1 MPRFKDIIKYGIDNI
16 YQMFISGINNAVDN
30 TSEITDE
37 EDLHTDI
44 RSDKTF
50 ETAPDTLKSISPSHD
65 FSKSEVHESLNTNTG
80 DLDSN
85 VLPIATE
92 SSSNDTKDILSSQP
106 ARVPSLTPLDFSEP
120 NICPSTNNTVCVSSS
135 VHTNQILH
143 PSVQST
149 ALHKPSNVNS
159 AHLGTP
165 STAGTPKTPSP
176 RLSSLLRFAGY
187 SSQDIHDASSPVS
200 NSPQIKNHQE
210 TPADVKTPP
219 ESGSKSNLV
228 PVSSPITLT
237 SSNFNK
243 NDNNQHN
250 QLAFCQ
256 KV

>member
-1 MPRFKDIIKYGIDNI
+1 MKKVPPSIFSGIDK
-16 YQMFISGINNAVDN
+16 AVDN

-44 RSDKTF
+44 LSDKTF
-50 ETAPDTLKSISPSHD
+50 ETARDTLKSISPSHD
-65 FSKSEVHESLNTNTG
+65 FSKSEVHESLTAYSG
-80 DLDSN
+80 DLDSYAP
-85 VLPIATE
+85 PITTE

-106 ARVPSLTPLDFSEP
+106 AHVPSLTPLDFSKL

-135 VHTNQILH
+135 VPTNQTLH
-143 PSVQST
+143 PSVKST
-149 ALHKPSNVNS
+149 ALHQQSNISS

-165 STAGTPKTPSP
+165 SSAGTPKTPSP

-200 NSPQIKNHQE
+200 NSPQIKNKQE
-210 TPADVKTPP
+210 KPADVNTPP

-228 PVSSPITLT
+228 PISSPITLT

-243 NDNNQHN
+243 NDNNHHN

>member
-1 MPRFKDIIKYGIDNI
+1 
-16 YQMFISGINNAVDN
+16 MFISGVDKAVDN

-44 RSDKTF
+44 RSDTTF
-50 ETAPDTLKSISPSHD
+50 GTARDTLKSISPSHD
-65 FSKSEVHESLNTNTG
+65 FSKSEVHESLNANSG
-80 DLDSN
+80 EFDSN
-85 VLPIATE
+85 ALPIATE
-92 SSSNDTKDILSSQP
+92 SSSDDTKDILSSQL
-106 ARVPSLTPLDFSEP
+106 ARVPSLTPLDFSKL

-135 VHTNQILH
+135 VPTNQILH

-149 ALHKPSNVNS
+149 ALHKPSNISS

-200 NSPQIKNHQE
+200 NSPQIKNQQE
-210 TPADVKTPP
+210 KPADVKTPP

-237 SSNFNK
+237 SSSFNK
-243 NDNNQHN
+243 NDNNHHN
-250 QLAFCQ
+250 QLDFCQ

>member
-1 MPRFKDIIKYGIDNI
+1 
-16 YQMFISGINNAVDN
+16 MFISGIDKAVDN

-44 RSDKTF
+44 ESNKTF
-50 ETAPDTLKSISPSHD
+50 ETARDTLKSISPSHD
-65 FSKSEVHESLNTNTG
+65 FSKSEVHESLNANSG
-80 DLDSN
+80 EFDSN
-85 VLPIATE
+85 ALPIATE

-106 ARVPSLTPLDFSEP
+106 ARVPSLTPLDFSKL

-135 VHTNQILH
+135 VPTNQILH

-149 ALHKPSNVNS
+149 ALHKPSNISS

-200 NSPQIKNHQE
+200 NAPQIKNQQE
-210 TPADVKTPP
+210 KPADVKTPP

-237 SSNFNK
+237 SSSFNK
-243 NDNNQHN
+243 NDNNHHN